1 MGCNNGCGFGGGGCL
16 WIILIIILLCCC
28 CGGGSWGGLR
38 LWWLWL
44 QQRLREQLLLRR
56 QYNSRTGKQADVP
69 WGVFPHGTFLCIKQ
83 VERKRNTC
91 IDVQQPSISVPR
103 AGRAPMSE
111 LWRQLCHTWAE
122 KWT

>member
-28 CGGGSWGGLR
+28 CGGGSWGGCGCVGPDIVADDI
-38 LWWLWL
+38 
-44 QQRLREQLLLRR
+44 LRR
-56 QYNSRTGKQADVP
+56 VADVN
-69 WGVFPHGTFLCIKQ
+69 GTFLCIKQ